1 MFSYIAMAAFAHSR
15 FCFFFLINT
24 SYLGNYSLFFFFKSN
39 PENFILTQHD
49 STQQI
54 YEALE
59 EYLRYN
65 FCPGVSFSFGVSREV
80 LKDSFPF

>member
-1 MFSYIAMAAFAHSR
+1 MDEVGFQESTDENDRISSMVWGWADQGATFPK
-15 FCFFFLINT
+15 FFLKANT
-24 SYLGNYSLFFFFKSN
+24 
-39 PENFILTQHD
+39 ENFILTLND

-65 FCPGVSFSFGVSREV
+65 FCPGVIFSFGVSREV